1 MPLILV
7 VDDDRDT
14 RTVIKNLIL
23 SKGYDVVEAKDADEA
38 FNLID
43 TNDIDIALIDLVLG
57 DLSGIDVLRKIKKEN
72 PEISVIIFTGH
83 ADVPTAVE
91 AIKLGALDYIVKPFS
106 NDEFLLI
113 IEKALKERRIS
124 REFEAIKKHIY
135 SHNLKDFI
143 LSVSPIMKRIEEMA
157 KQVSTTDLSVLI
169 TGPSGS
175 GKEVLARFIHSLSN
189 RRKNQFVA
197 LDCGAI
203 PENLVE
209 SELFGYEKGA
219 FTGADRR
226 KDGLFEIAYGGTLF
240 LDEISNLSFSTQAK
254 LLRVIQE
261 RKIRH
266 LGGKKDITLDVR
278 IISASNRS
286 LKKLIEEGK
295 FREDLFHRI
304 NQFNIELP
312 TLSERKEDIKY
323 LSLFFLEEANKILNK
338 KVKTISDEA
347 LKLLENYDWPGNIR
361 ELKNTIIKGV
371 LLSDKVIIP
380 ENLGISNL
388 KEVVNKI
395 DDSDNS
401 KNFDIGDTFNLK
413 KAVKLKI
420 IEVERELIKKA
431 LKATGGNKIKAAKL
445 LGIDR
450 KSLYNKIKECQLI
463 N

>member
-23 SKGYDVVEAKDADEA
+23 NKGYDVVEAKDADEA

-347 LKLLENYDWPGNIR
+347 LKY
-361 ELKNTIIKGV
+361 KG
-371 LLSDKVIIP
+371 
-380 ENLGISNL
+380 
-388 KEVVNKI
+388 
-395 DDSDNS
+395 
-401 KNFDIGDTFNLK
+401 T
-413 KAVKLKI
+413 
-420 IEVERELIKKA
+420 
-431 LKATGGNKIKAAKL
+431 
-445 LGIDR
+445 
-450 KSLYNKIKECQLI
+450 
-463 N
+463 